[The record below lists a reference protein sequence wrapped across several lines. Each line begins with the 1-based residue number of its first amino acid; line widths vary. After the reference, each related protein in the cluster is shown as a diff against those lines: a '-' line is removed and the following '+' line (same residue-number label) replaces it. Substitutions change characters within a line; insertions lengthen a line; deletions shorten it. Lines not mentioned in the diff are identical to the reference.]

1 MFSLISL
8 RLENCKNADQKETW
22 IVHHQFADLGD
33 FARIC
38 WLNPQMSAE
47 TSIHPTL
54 LCLAWSAKDILTT
67 FYLELLE
74 LKASPLFVNKPIKA
88 PYLRPKSMPPLLSI
102 KIIMI
107 YPMSMKSLLLMYCTL
122 YTHCTLYISTLAC
135 DRRQAKPP
143 PSCFYWPAFLWV
155 QWLCSPMLGVSF
167 TAANERQTCFDI
179 YMSVHNSKQST
190 ERHLVTLWYKFPK
203 LINFWDLLKFQK

>member
-1 MFSLISL
+1 MTAIYYSWILLWLQNCLVWCFFDCKFILSDFIVTAKMFSLIL
-8 RLENCKNADQKETW
+8 LWLENCKNADQKETW

-74 LKASPLFVNKPIKA
+74 LKVKARHPLYVSKPIKA
-88 PYLRPKSMPPLLSI
+88 PYPSQYPCCWVSKSKLFI
-102 KIIMI
+102 
-107 YPMSMKSLLLMYCTL
+107 
-122 YTHCTLYISTLAC
+122 
-135 DRRQAKPP
+135 RRQWNH
-143 PSCFYWPAFLWV
+143 FF
-155 QWLCSPMLGVSF
+155 
-167 TAANERQTCFDI
+167 
-179 YMSVHNSKQST
+179 
-190 ERHLVTLWYKFPK
+190 
-203 LINFWDLLKFQK
+203 